1 MKPIENAVH
10 LCVDMQRIF
19 AKGGAW
25 ETPWME
31 RVLPTIVDIASCYAA
46 RTVFSRFITPTS
58 PEQAAGQWRPYFE
71 RWRRATR
78 EMLEVSQ
85 LDLIPPLA
93 RLVPPATI
101 IDKSTYSAFFRSEL
115 AGWLRDRHVT
125 TIVVTGARRPTSA
138 CCRRCWMR

>member
-19 AKGGAW
+19 AKGGIW

-58 PEQAAGQWRPYFE
+58 PE
-71 RWRRATR
+71 
-78 EMLEVSQ
+78 
-85 LDLIPPLA
+85 
-93 RLVPPATI
+93 
-101 IDKSTYSAFFRSEL
+101 
-115 AGWLRDRHVT
+115 
-125 TIVVTGARRPTSA
+125 
-138 CCRRCWMR
+138 